1 MSPNS
6 RSRCAL
12 ICAGFI
18 ALFSVISFRLIYLQV
33 IKHDEYAELAAEKHG
48 YKQIIY
54 AERGMIFDANNEVLA
69 HNIPV
74 ETVVADAT
82 RLNNPQAVVNLLSNE
97 LDIPAELLAEK
108 LNCQRRYIV
117 IKREVPESLANAL
130 REKLRAGNLG
140 GIYFEYDASRIYPN
154 GSMLCH
160 VIGFTDFEHH
170 GIQGVEASMDEY
182 LRGQDGYRYVE
193 RNRVGQ
199 EIVPFRGQERAPR
212 NGYQVH
218 LTVDLGL
225 QNIIE
230 NEIDAAMKE
239 FTPQKAT
246 IILMRPQTGEILAMA
261 NRPNFDLNLRSEAK
275 PEGMKNRAIIDMM
288 EPGSTFKIVA
298 AASALNERKLRFDS
312 SVFCEN
318 GLWNFGGAALHDHR
332 AFGYLSVRDIL
343 IKSSNI
349 GAAKLA
355 LSVGQEKFYEY
366 IRRFGFGERTG
377 IELPGEING
386 VIRPP
391 RLWSKISITRIP
403 MGHEIG
409 VTPLQM
415 TVAMATIANSGKL
428 IMPHIV
434 KSITAAD
441 GKVISSLSPVVLRQ
455 VISPETARQIGD
467 ALRGVVSDRGTAAA
481 AAVPGFTIA
490 GKTGTAQKV
499 ARNGGY
505 EQGKYVVS
513 FVGYLPAE
521 HPEFVGLVMLDDAHT
536 TKPELNYGGLVAG
549 PIFSRVAE
557 KAARYLDLEPHEEIR
572 KAIPVAPVQKTT
584 PVERDRPPRRA
595 APVERVALTNASRH

>member
-1 MSPNS
+1 MNS
-6 RSRCAL
+6 DSCKRCAL
-12 ICAGFI
+12 VCFAFI
-18 ALFSVISFRLIYLQV
+18 ALFSGFVARLIYLQV
-33 IKHDEYAELAAEKHG
+33 IKHDEYAALAAAKHV
-48 YKQIIY
+48 YKHVIY
-54 AERGMIFDANNEVLA
+54 AERGTILDANNDVLA
-69 HNIPV
+69 HNVPV
-74 ETVVADAT
+74 ENVVSDATHVNDRDAVVALVSAG
-82 RLNNPQAVVNLLSNE
+82 LGLSSKQ
-97 LDIPAELLAEK
+97 LAEK
-108 LNCQRRYIV
+108 LNSERRYIV
-117 IKREVPESLANAL
+117 IKREVPESVAGAL
-130 REKLRAGNLG
+130 REELRARNLR
-140 GIYFEYDASRIYPN
+140 GIYFEHDATRMYPN

-182 LRGQDGYRYVE
+182 LHGQDGYRYIE
-193 RNRVGQ
+193 RNPTGQ
-199 EIVPFRGQERAPR
+199 EIVLYRGQERAPR

-218 LTVDLGL
+218 LTVDLNL
-225 QNIIE
+225 QNIVE
-230 NEIDAAMKE
+230 NEIDAAMAE
-239 FTPQKAT
+239 YRPQKAT

-275 PEGMKNRAIIDMM
+275 PEEMKNRAIIDMM

-298 AASALNERKLRFDS
+298 AAAVLNEHKLRPDS
-312 SVFCEN
+312 TIFCEN

-332 AFGYLSVRDIL
+332 AFSDLSVRDIL

-355 LSVGQEKFYEY
+355 LSVGEQKFYEY

-391 RLWSKISITRIP
+391 RSWSKISITRIP

-415 TVAMATIANSGKL
+415 TAAMATIANGGKL
-428 IMPHIV
+428 ITPRIV
-434 KSITAAD
+434 KSITTSD
-441 GKVISSLSPVVLRQ
+441 GKTISSLSPVVLRQ

-499 ARNGGY
+499 DPQGGY
-505 EQGKYVVS
+505 EKGKYIVS
-513 FVGYLPAE
+513 FSGYLPAE
-521 HPEFVGLVMLDDAHT
+521 HPVFVGIVVLDDAQT
-536 TKPELNYGGLVAG
+536 SKPELNYGGLVAG
-549 PIFSRVAE
+549 PIFSRIAE
-557 KAARYLDLEPHEEIR
+557 RAARYLDLEPHEEIR
-572 KAIPVAPVQKTT
+572 KAIPV
-584 PVERDRPPRRA
+584 
-595 APVERVALTNASRH
+595 ERVALTHALHH

>member
-1 MSPNS
+1 MNS
-6 RSRCAL
+6 DSCKRCAL
-12 ICAGFI
+12 VCFAFI
-18 ALFSVISFRLIYLQV
+18 ALFSGFVARLIYLQV
-33 IKHDEYAELAAEKHG
+33 IKHDEYAALAAAKHV
-48 YKQIIY
+48 YKHVIY
-54 AERGMIFDANNEVLA
+54 AERGTILDANNDVLA
-69 HNIPV
+69 HNVPV
-74 ETVVADAT
+74 ENVVSDATHVNDRDAVVA
-82 RLNNPQAVVNLLSNE
+82 LVS
-97 LDIPAELLAEK
+97 AELGMSAKQLAEK
-108 LNCQRRYIV
+108 LNSERRYIV
-117 IKREVPESLANAL
+117 IKREVPESVAGAL
-130 REKLRAGNLG
+130 REKLRARNLR
-140 GIYFEYDASRIYPN
+140 GIYFEHDATRMYPN

-182 LRGQDGYRYVE
+182 LHGQDGYRYIE
-193 RNRVGQ
+193 RNPTGQ
-199 EIVPFRGQERAPR
+199 EIVLYRGQERAPR

-218 LTVDLGL
+218 LTVDLNL
-225 QNIIE
+225 QNIVE
-230 NEIDAAMKE
+230 NEIDAAMAE
-239 FTPQKAT
+239 YRPQKAT

-275 PEGMKNRAIIDMM
+275 PEEMKNRAIIDMM

-298 AASALNERKLRFDS
+298 AAAVLNEHKLRPDS
-312 SVFCEN
+312 TIFCEN

-332 AFGYLSVRDIL
+332 AFSDLSVRDVL

-355 LSVGQEKFYEY
+355 LTIGEQKFYEY

-391 RLWSKISITRIP
+391 RSWSKISITRIP

-415 TVAMATIANSGKL
+415 TAAMATIANGGKL
-428 IMPHIV
+428 ITPRIV
-434 KSITAAD
+434 KSITTSD
-441 GKVISSLSPVVLRQ
+441 GKTISSLSPVVLRQ

-499 ARNGGY
+499 DPQGGY
-505 EQGKYVVS
+505 EKGKYIVS
-513 FVGYLPAE
+513 FSGYLPAE
-521 HPEFVGLVMLDDAHT
+521 HPVFVGIVVLDDAQT
-536 TKPELNYGGLVAG
+536 SKPELNYGGLVAG
-549 PIFSRVAE
+549 PIFSRIAE
-557 KAARYLDLEPHEEIR
+557 RAARYLDLEPHEEIR
-572 KAIPVAPVQKTT
+572 KAIPV
-584 PVERDRPPRRA
+584 
-595 APVERVALTNASRH
+595 ERVALTHALRH

>member
-1 MSPNS
+1 MNS
-6 RSRCAL
+6 DSCKRCAL
-12 ICAGFI
+12 VCFAFI
-18 ALFSVISFRLIYLQV
+18 ALFSGFVARLIYLQV
-33 IKHDEYAELAAEKHG
+33 IKHDEYAALAAAKHV
-48 YKQIIY
+48 YKHVIY
-54 AERGMIFDANNEVLA
+54 AERGTILDANNDVLA
-69 HNIPV
+69 HNVPV
-74 ETVVADAT
+74 ENVVSDATHVNDRDAVVA
-82 RLNNPQAVVNLLSNE
+82 LVS
-97 LDIPAELLAEK
+97 AELGMSAKQLAEK
-108 LNCQRRYIV
+108 LNSERRYIV
-117 IKREVPESLANAL
+117 IKREVSESVAGAL
-130 REKLRAGNLG
+130 REKLRARNLR
-140 GIYFEYDASRIYPN
+140 GIYFEHDATRMYPN

-182 LRGQDGYRYVE
+182 LHGQDGYRYIE
-193 RNRVGQ
+193 RNPTGQ
-199 EIVPFRGQERAPR
+199 EIVLYRGQERAPR

-218 LTVDLGL
+218 LTVDLNL
-225 QNIIE
+225 QNIVE
-230 NEIDAAMKE
+230 NEIDAAMAE
-239 FTPQKAT
+239 YRPQKAT

-275 PEGMKNRAIIDMM
+275 PEEMKNRAIIDMM

-298 AASALNERKLRFDS
+298 AAAVLNEHKLRPDS
-312 SVFCEN
+312 TIFCEN

-332 AFGYLSVRDIL
+332 AFSDLSVRDVL

-355 LSVGQEKFYEY
+355 LTIGEQKFYEY

-391 RLWSKISITRIP
+391 RSWSKISITRIP

-415 TVAMATIANSGKL
+415 TAAMATIANGGKL
-428 IMPHIV
+428 ITPRIV
-434 KSITAAD
+434 KSITTSD
-441 GKVISSLSPVVLRQ
+441 GKPISSLSPVVLRQ

-499 ARNGGY
+499 DPQGGY
-505 EQGKYVVS
+505 EKGKYIVS
-513 FVGYLPAE
+513 FSGYLPAE
-521 HPEFVGLVMLDDAHT
+521 HPVFVGIVVLDDAQT
-536 TKPELNYGGLVAG
+536 SKPELNYGGLVAG
-549 PIFSRVAE
+549 PIFSRIAE
-557 KAARYLDLEPHEEIR
+557 RAARYLDLEPHEEIR
-572 KAIPVAPVQKTT
+572 KAIPV
-584 PVERDRPPRRA
+584 
-595 APVERVALTNASRH
+595 ERVALTNASRH

>member
-54 AERGMIFDANNEVLA
+54 AERGIIFDANNEVLA

-193 RNRVGQ
+193 RNRAGQ

-455 VISPETARQIGD
+455 VISPETSRQIGD